1 MISISN
7 IIEQHSFIFY
17 LFVLSNSLFVG
28 SFLNVVIFRLP
39 KIIDYNFKRSS
50 SCYLGLEFSGESSKY
65 LTFNGRSY
73 CASCGEMI
81 PFWNNI
87 PVLSWLILRGRSSCC
102 NQPFSARYPAIEFIT
117 GAVSLAIFMCFDP
130 HVAVF
135 YCVAFWILLCIFM
148 IDLDS
153 FLIPDALSYPLLW
166 IGLIYSATGFGVVS
180 INQAL
185 FSVVGAYTAIW
196 MLSLLLE
203 KICGERAFIGGG
215 DTKLIVASAA
225 WMGVF
230 SLPFVVAIG
239 SIFTSIMFFAKK
251 RSAVPSYVGEDS
263 SRIIQFGPGLSFG
276 FLMTLFFNEKLM
288 AILNF
293 G

>member
-1 MISISN
+1 MNNISY

-39 KIIDYNFKRSS
+39 KIIDYEFKRSS
-50 SCYLGLEFSGESSKY
+50 SSYLGLEFQGESSRY
-65 LTFNGRSY
+65 RTFNGRSY
-73 CASCGEMI
+73 CASCGQMI

-87 PVLSWLILRGRSSCC
+87 PVLSWIILRGRSSCC
-102 NQPFSARYPAIEFIT
+102 NQPFSVRYPVIEFIT
-117 GAVSLAIFMCFDP
+117 GAVSLAVFMSFEP
-130 HVAVF
+130 HVAMF

-166 IGLIYSATGFGVVS
+166 MGLIYSATGFGVVS

-185 FSVVGAYTAIW
+185 FSVVGTYGAIW
-196 MLSLLLE
+196 VLSLLLE
-203 KICGERAFIGGG
+203 KIYGEGAFIGGG
-215 DTKLIVASAA
+215 DTKLIVASTA
-225 WMGVF
+225 WMGVL
-230 SLPFVVAIG
+230 SLPFVIAIG
-239 SIFTSIMFFAKK
+239 SIFTCVMFFAKK
-251 RSAVPSYVGEDS
+251 KSHVPSYVGVDS
-263 SRIIQFGPGLSFG
+263 SKVIQFGPGLSFG
-276 FLMTLFFNEKLM
+276 FLIALFFNEKLM
-288 AILNF
+288 SILNF